1 MLFHMGN
8 ALLEWI
14 FWFVSTDVWFT
25 SQSGPEAHDLDS
37 FQVNPN
43 RNMMQNHCRNTP
55 NVLRTLMDQTVYGR
69 WLKLAWSKCLEIS
82 AWERSLAPAVSLYRP
97 AAVRSHCF
105 LRKHGQRPQTLWLYH
120 KTHLL
125 YDGVALGNSLI
136 SRQFS
141 PCTEDPTS
149 FESKHRCNNV
159 GKGSA
164 LTQPKWHMRDSHDE
178 LSKTRT
184 SESYAGKC

>member
-1 MLFHMGN
+1 MEPVLSAQTNHCTLPIRSACKVMLFHMGN

-43 RNMMQNHCRNTP
+43 WNMMQNHCRNTP

-136 SRQFS
+136 SRQFLLVQRI
-141 PCTEDPTS
+141 PP
-149 FESKHRCNNV
+149 
-159 GKGSA
+159 
-164 LTQPKWHMRDSHDE
+164 
-178 LSKTRT
+178 LSSQNTD
-184 SESYAGKC
+184 AIM